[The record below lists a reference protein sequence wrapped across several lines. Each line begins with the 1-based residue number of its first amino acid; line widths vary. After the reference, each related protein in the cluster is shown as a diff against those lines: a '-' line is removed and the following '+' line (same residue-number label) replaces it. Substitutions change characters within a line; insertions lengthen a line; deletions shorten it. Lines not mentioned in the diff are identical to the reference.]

1 MVVGDFPIETDT
13 IVIGAGPGGYVAAIR
28 AAQLGQKVTIVEKG
42 NLGGVCLNVGCI
54 PSKALLNVSHR
65 FEQAQHGADLGI
77 TAENVSLDFDKV
89 QSFKGSV
96 VSKLTGGVESLLKG
110 NKVEIVRGEAYFVDE
125 HSLRVMDDKSA
136 QTYNFKNAI
145 VATGSRPIQ
154 IPNFEFGGRI
164 LDSTGALNLQEVPK
178 KLVVVGGGYIGSELG
193 TAYANFGTEV
203 TILEGAKEILGGF
216 EIQMV
221 APVKKE
227 MKAKGMI
234 IETEA
239 LAKSAEETDNGV
251 KVTYEVKGEEKTIEA
266 DYVLV
271 TVGRR
276 PNTDEL
282 GLEEVGVKLTDR
294 GLVEVDKQSRTSVDS
309 IYAIGDIVPGLPLAH
324 KASYEA
330 KVAAE
335 AIAGQNSEVDYI
347 GMPAVCFTEPELA
360 QVGYTEA
367 QAKEEGLDIK
377 ASKFP
382 YQANGRALSLN
393 DTNGFVKLVTLKED
407 DTLIG
412 AQVVGTNASDVIAEL
427 GLAIEAGMNAE
438 DIALTVHAHPTLGE
452 MSMEAAEKA
461 LGLPIHTM

>member
-154 IPNFEFGGRI
+154 IPNFEFSGRI

-216 EIQMV
+216 EKQMV